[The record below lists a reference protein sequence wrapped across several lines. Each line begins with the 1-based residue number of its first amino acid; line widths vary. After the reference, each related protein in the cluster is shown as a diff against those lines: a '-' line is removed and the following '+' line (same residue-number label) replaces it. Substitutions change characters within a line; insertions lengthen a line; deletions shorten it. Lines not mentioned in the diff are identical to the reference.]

1 MEKPGRPAI
10 PARPHP
16 AQARRARRL
25 PSKSVPRRPT
35 GGLGLRLDL
44 SLLLHP
50 STRTSVGAM
59 AWRDRADDRVV
70 HAQRAC
76 RLAHSLPGLFGRQAG
91 TKMPVGRAQLVVVG
105 GGAEPPVRTE
115 EPAPT
120 VAPSSSGRIVTSLPM
135 ARPVDQVC
143 LIQRAGCGC
152 TCAQVTGPPPGTR
165 PSVQRR
171 RARFPH
177 WSVNHDVW

>member
-1 MEKPGRPAI
+1 
-10 PARPHP
+10 
-16 AQARRARRL
+16 
-25 PSKSVPRRPT
+25 
-35 GGLGLRLDL
+35 
-44 SLLLHP
+44 
-50 STRTSVGAM
+50 M

-76 RLAHSLPGLFGRQAG
+76 RLAPSLPGLFGRQAG

-135 ARPVDQVC
+135 ARPVDRRSEEHTSELQSRGHLVC
-143 LIQRAGCGC
+143 RLLLEKKKIDMMAIVYKR
-152 TCAQVTGPPPGTR
+152 
-165 PSVQRR
+165 
-171 RARFPH
+171 
-177 WSVNHDVW
+177 

>member
-1 MEKPGRPAI
+1 MT
-10 PARPHP
+10 
-16 AQARRARRL
+16 RR
-25 PSKSVPRRPT
+25 PRRVRE
-35 GGLGLRLDL
+35 LAELRLDL

-105 GGAEPPVRTE
+105 GEIGRASCRERVVRRG
-115 EPAPT
+115 
-120 VAPSSSGRIVTSLPM
+120 VVRGY
-135 ARPVDQVC
+135 
-143 LIQRAGCGC
+143 
-152 TCAQVTGPPPGTR
+152 
-165 PSVQRR
+165 
-171 RARFPH
+171 
-177 WSVNHDVW
+177 